1 MEAGSWGK
9 LQSMKSQAAIK
20 HLPNLLSVYLHVNN

>member
-9 LQSMKSQAAIK
+9 LQSMKSQTGIK
-20 HLPNLLSVYLHVNN
+20 YLPNLLSVYLHVDN